1 MIMSITI
8 GDWFIL
14 LGILCIVAPPALLVW
29 MSK

>member
-1 MIMSITI
+1 VNITL

-14 LGILCIVAPPALLVW
+14 LGILCIVAPVALLVW